1 MAVALA
7 DKGTA
12 YVIGFSIVWLTS
24 HRNLMADAMQMGA
37 RFLGHLKLR
46 LGCSQCVFAIRVVHP
61 AYVIYISKSPHLV
74 SGFSRFFKVFLSF

>member
-24 HRNLMADAMQMGA
+24 HRNLMADAMLMLMGT
-37 RFLGHLKLR
+37 RFLVYLKLR
-46 LGCSQCVFAIRVVHP
+46 LGC
-61 AYVIYISKSPHLV
+61 K
-74 SGFSRFFKVFLSF
+74 